1 MAAMGMLPALLPR
14 GRGHRTRC
22 LNATQE
28 SALVAHKA
36 RPASTRNLPS
46 LRRTSHPVLG
56 CASIP
61 QLFCIT
67 LPKCSIRIRNER
79 TGVVTELD
87 DIVGQHNRDALR
99 CTCDTDGVVCVCYH
113 KKERETQQKQQHLYD
128 SISADNAS
136 YRSTLS
142 WMSTSM

>member
-1 MAAMGMLPALLPR
+1 MAAVGMLSALLPR
-14 GRGHRTRC
+14 GREHRTWC

-46 LRRTSHPVLG
+46 LRRMPHPVLG
-56 CASIP
+56 CASLP
-61 QLFCIT
+61 EPFCIT
-67 LPKCSIRIRNER
+67 LPNCSIRIRNER

-99 CTCDTDGVVCVCYH
+99 RAYDTDGVACVCYH
-113 KKERETQQKQQHLYD
+113 KKR
-128 SISADNAS
+128 
-136 YRSTLS
+136 R
-142 WMSTSM
+142 